1 MGGRGKG
8 ISSIKKIEAVEKY
21 IRGEGSQESIA
32 REYGID
38 QSSFQQWLANYEAM
52 GPSGLVTTNTNKR
65 YSAELKSAAVKAYLR
80 GEGSR
85 RDICKKFKIRSKTQ
99 LLHWIRLYN
108 NGHIDYRAVNCRG
121 RGFYMTKGRATTL
134 DERIEIVSF
143 CLAKGKDYS
152 LTMEKYNVSY
162 QQIYS
167 WVRKYEERGVDG
179 LIDRRGKRKTLDEM
193 SEVERLQAE
202 NKMLRAEIER
212 KEMENA
218 ILKKFQE
225 IERRRY

>member
-1 MGGRGKG
+1 MSRKEKG
-8 ISSIKKIEAVEKY
+8 IGYELKLEAVEKY
-21 IRGEGSQESIA
+21 LRGEGSQRSIA
-32 REYGID
+32 REYGIGK
-38 QSSFQQWLANYEAM
+38 SALRQWIANYEGM
-52 GPSGLVTTNTNKR
+52 GPSGLITTSTNKR
-65 YSAELKSAAVKAYLR
+65 YSAELKIAAVEAYLR
-80 GEGSR
+80 GEGSLVE
-85 RDICKKFKIRSKTQ
+85 ICKKFKIRSNTQ
-99 LLHWIRLYN
+99 LRNWITLYN
-108 NGHIDYRAVNCRG
+108 NGHIDYRAVNSRG
-121 RGFYMTKGRATTL
+121 RGFYMTKGRAATL

-193 SEVERLQAE
+193 SKVERLQAE

-218 ILKKFQE
+218 ILKKLQE

>member
-1 MGGRGKG
+1 
-8 ISSIKKIEAVEKY
+8 
-21 IRGEGSQESIA
+21 
-32 REYGID
+32 
-38 QSSFQQWLANYEAM
+38 
-52 GPSGLVTTNTNKR
+52 
-65 YSAELKSAAVKAYLR
+65 
-80 GEGSR
+80 
-85 RDICKKFKIRSKTQ
+85 
-99 LLHWIRLYN
+99 
-108 NGHIDYRAVNCRG
+108 
-121 RGFYMTKGRATTL
+121 MTKGRATTL

-143 CLAKGKDYS
+143 CLARGKDYS
-152 LTMEKYNVSY
+152 LTTEKYNVSY
-162 QQIYS
+162 QQIYN

>member
-1 MGGRGKG
+1 MSRKGKG
-8 ISSIKKIEAVEKY
+8 ISYELKLEAVEKY
-21 IRGEGSQESIA
+21 LRGQGSLRSIA
-32 REYGID
+32 REYGIGRTT
-38 QSSFQQWLANYEAM
+38 FRQWIANYESL
-52 GPSGLVTTNTNKR
+52 GPSGLLTTNTNKR
-65 YSAELKSAAVKAYLR
+65 YSAELKTAAVEAYLR
-80 GEGSR
+80 GEGSLEK
-85 RDICKKFKIRSKTQ
+85 ICKKFKIRSTTQ
-99 LLHWIRLYN
+99 LRNWITLYN
-108 NGHIDYRAVNCRG
+108 NGHIDRWEKSQG

-134 DERIEIVSF
+134 DERIEMVSF
-143 CLAKGKDYS
+143 CLAKGKDYG

-202 NKMLRAEIER
+202 NKILRAEIER

-218 ILKKFQE
+218 ILKKLQE

>member
-1 MGGRGKG
+1 
-8 ISSIKKIEAVEKY
+8 
-21 IRGEGSQESIA
+21 
-32 REYGID
+32 
-38 QSSFQQWLANYEAM
+38 
-52 GPSGLVTTNTNKR
+52 
-65 YSAELKSAAVKAYLR
+65 
-80 GEGSR
+80 
-85 RDICKKFKIRSKTQ
+85 
-99 LLHWIRLYN
+99 
-108 NGHIDYRAVNCRG
+108 
-121 RGFYMTKGRATTL
+121 MTKGRATTL
-134 DERIEIVSF
+134 DERIEMVSF
-143 CLAKGKDYS
+143 CLAKGKDYG

-218 ILKKFQE
+218 ILKKLQE